1 MHSGNGERFYQSKE
15 AKCAAKRALPKSSR
29 INFPISILIFTLD
42 RILKKIFTCLFVLG
56 TVLNP
61 DIQIYSGCQ
70 THLIKAQN
78 ANRQKRY
85 EILSSTRTPT
95 AIWDDIC
102 LCNRCGLKIAA
113 KACKTDILGN
123 TCGPAPKYS
132 LPKLQQQKTLVASLV
147 SSVILRIMFCIDT
160 NRAGFSLVSLC
171 VPSSR

>member
-1 MHSGNGERFYQSKE
+1 MAQLNEG
-15 AKCAAKRALPKSSR
+15 
-29 INFPISILIFTLD
+29 LD

-56 TVLNP
+56 TMLLLNP

-85 EILSSTRTPT
+85 EILSSTRMST

-123 TCGPAPKYS
+123 TCDPAPKYS
-132 LPKLQQQKTLVASLV
+132 LPKLQKKSLVASLV
-147 SSVILRIMFCIDT
+147 SLVILRIMFCIDT

-171 VPSSR
+171 LPSSR